1 MADVP
6 VTVVVRLGHLDGQLE
21 IASPSSVQH
30 SSPNQVFLFQS
41 AKMDQLSVASA
52 TLDLKFHRHDQP
64 DGDGHVV
71 LDCKLSGLIFIS
83 METSE
88 LVNLFR
94 SLIIEKLAKSKLI
107 DILCL
112 LSGHAVVCVDLA
124 IVPSVGR

>member
-6 VTVVVRLGHLDGQLE
+6 VTVVFRLGHLDGQLE

-41 AKMDQLSVASA
+41 TKMDQLSVASA
-52 TLDLKFHRHDQP
+52 TLDLKFHQHDQP
-64 DGDGHVV
+64 DGHV
-71 LDCKLSGLIFIS
+71 DCKLSGLIFLS

-112 LSGHAVVCVDLA
+112 LSV
-124 IVPSVGR
+124 